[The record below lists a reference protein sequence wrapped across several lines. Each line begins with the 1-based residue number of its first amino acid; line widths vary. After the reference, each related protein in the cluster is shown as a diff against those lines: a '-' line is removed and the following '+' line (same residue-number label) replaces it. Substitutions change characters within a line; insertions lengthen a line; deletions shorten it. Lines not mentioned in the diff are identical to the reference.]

1 MRVSQRAIFAVGCAV
16 LLMPIAGTRA
26 STLSITSKPSGATV
40 EIDGLDVG
48 KTPYIAKYPGGYFH
62 KTHTVFGAR
71 LQHPLVARISKE
83 GYSGQ
88 EVTLTDGPFIWRTF
102 NGRSEGNYWLIK
114 TEHFEVNL
122 EPLAKSFT
130 GRPKITDATSEL
142 PATNTPLPAE
152 QIVDAA
158 NPAIVRVQGIR
169 GWGTGFFI
177 TSTGLIATN
186 KHVVENEPDLI
197 AITSGNQ
204 RLPAHVV
211 YTDPDKDIAIVKV
224 DGSAFPHL
232 ALTNIGAVRKGETVI
247 AIGNPDGGL
256 RDTVTQGVVSAIGR
270 KRALGS
276 GTWIQTD
283 AAINPGNSGGPLLD
297 DRGNVIGI
305 NTLQAVRNRAGQ
317 EVQGLNFAL
326 SAQDLIHVLERFYPA
341 SMSGKTSP
349 PGGNGEVDVQSD
361 PPGAEIY
368 VDGAF
373 VGDTPSTLHLSAGA
387 HEVEIKGANKKIW
400 KRELDVL
407 KDSQVTL
414 HPTLHPQS

>member
-1 MRVSQRAIFAVGCAV
+1 MRVSQRAIFAMGFT
-16 LLMPIAGTRA
+16 LLFVPIAGTRA
-26 STLSITSKPSGATV
+26 STLSITSTPSGATV

-48 KTPYIAKYPGGYFH
+48 KTPYTATYPGGYFH
-62 KTHTVFGAR
+62 KTHTVFSAR
-71 LQHPLVARISKE
+71 LEHPIVARISKE
-83 GYSGQ
+83 GYSSQ
-88 EVTLTDGPFIWRTF
+88 EVTLTNGPFIWRTF
-102 NGRSEGNYWLIK
+102 NGRSDGNYWLIK

-130 GRPKITDATSEL
+130 GVPKITDAASEL
-142 PATNTPLPAE
+142 PATSNPLPAE

-186 KHVVENEPDLI
+186 KHVVENESDLT
-197 AITSGNQ
+197 AITSRNK
-204 RLPAHVV
+204 RLPAQVV
-211 YTDPDKDIAIVKV
+211 YVDPDKDIAIVKV
-224 DGSAFPHL
+224 EGSTFPHL
-232 ALTNIGAVRKGETVI
+232 TLTNIAAVRKGETVV
-247 AIGNPDGGL
+247 AIGNPDGGM

-305 NTLQAVRNRAGQ
+305 NTLQGVRNRAGQ
-317 EVQGLNFAL
+317 AIQGLNFAL
-326 SAQDLIHVLERFYPA
+326 SAQDLIHVLERFYPTGA
-341 SMSGKTSP
+341 PGNVSQ

-361 PPGAEIY
+361 PSGAEIY

-387 HEVEIKGANKKIW
+387 HEVEIKGANKKTW

-414 HPTLHPQS
+414 HPTLQPQS

>member
-1 MRVSQRAIFAVGCAV
+1 MRISRRSLFAVCCMTLFV
-16 LLMPIAGTRA
+16 PIAGARTT
-26 STLSITSKPSGATV
+26 TLSISSKPTGATV

-48 KTPYIAKYPGGYFH
+48 KTPYIVKYPGGYFH
-62 KTHTVFGAR
+62 KTHTVFSAR
-71 LQHPLVARISKE
+71 LEHPIVARISKE
-83 GYSGQ
+83 GYSTQ

-130 GRPKITDATSEL
+130 GMPKITDPASEL
-142 PATNTPLPAE
+142 PATSNPLPAE

-186 KHVVENEPDLI
+186 KHVVENESDLT
-197 AITSGNQ
+197 AITSRNQ

-232 ALTNIGAVRKGETVI
+232 ALTDIAAVRKGETVI

-305 NTLQAVRNRAGQ
+305 NTLKVVSNRAGQ
-317 EVQGLNFAL
+317 EIQGLNFAL

-341 SMSGKTSP
+341 DASGKVSP
-349 PGGNGEVDVQSD
+349 PGGNGEVDVRSD

-387 HEVEIKGANKKIW
+387 HEVEIRSANKQSW

-414 HPTLHPQS
+414 HPTLQPQS

>member
-1 MRVSQRAIFAVGCAV
+1 MFS
-16 LLMPIAGTRA
+16 
-26 STLSITSKPSGATV
+26 
-40 EIDGLDVG
+40 
-48 KTPYIAKYPGGYFH
+48 
-62 KTHTVFGAR
+62 AR
-71 LQHPLVARISKE
+71 LEHPIVARISNE
-83 GYSGQ
+83 GYSSQ

-102 NGRSEGNYWLIK
+102 NGRSDGNYRLIK
-114 TEHFEVNL
+114 TAHFEVNL

-130 GRPKITDATSEL
+130 GKPEITDATREM
-142 PATNTPLPAE
+142 PATTNPLPAE

-158 NPAIVRVQGIR
+158 NPAIVRVQGTR

-186 KHVVENEPDLI
+186 KHVVENELNLT
-197 AITSGNQ
+197 AITSRNK
-204 RLPAHVV
+204 RLPARVV

-232 ALTNIGAVRKGETVI
+232 ALTNIAAVRKGETVV
-247 AIGNPDGGL
+247 AIGNPDGGM

-297 DRGNVIGI
+297 NRGNVIGI
-305 NTLQAVRNRAGQ
+305 NTLQAVRNRTGQ

-341 SMSGKTSP
+341 SASGKTSQ

-387 HEVEIKGANKKIW
+387 REVEIKGVNKKIW

>member
-1 MRVSQRAIFAVGCAV
+1 MRISRRSLFAVCCMTLFV
-16 LLMPIAGTRA
+16 PIAGART
-26 STLSITSKPSGATV
+26 STLSISSKPSGATV

-48 KTPYIAKYPGGYFH
+48 KTPYTAKYPGGYFH
-62 KTHTVFGAR
+62 KTHTVFSAR
-71 LQHPLVARISKE
+71 LEHPIVARISKE
-83 GYSGQ
+83 GYSTQ

-142 PATNTPLPAE
+142 PATSNPLPAE

-186 KHVVENEPDLI
+186 KHVVENESDLT
-197 AITSGNQ
+197 AITSRNQ

-232 ALTNIGAVRKGETVI
+232 ALTDIAAVRKGETVV

-305 NTLQAVRNRAGQ
+305 NTLKVVSNRAGQ
-317 EVQGLNFAL
+317 EIQGLNFAL

-341 SMSGKTSP
+341 GASGKVSP
-349 PGGNGEVDVQSD
+349 PGGNGEVDVRSD

-373 VGDTPSTLHLSAGA
+373 VGDTPSTLHLPAGA
-387 HEVEIKGANKKIW
+387 HEVEIRSANKQSW

-414 HPTLHPQS
+414 HLTLHPQS

>member
-1 MRVSQRAIFAVGCAV
+1 MAHIQR
-16 LLMPIAGTRA
+16 
-26 STLSITSKPSGATV
+26 
-40 EIDGLDVG
+40 
-48 KTPYIAKYPGGYFH
+48 
-62 KTHTVFGAR
+62 
-71 LQHPLVARISKE
+71 
-83 GYSGQ
+83 
-88 EVTLTDGPFIWRTF
+88 
-102 NGRSEGNYWLIK
+102 RSEGNYWLIK
-114 TEHFEVNL
+114 TEHLEVNL
-122 EPLAKSFT
+122 DPLAKSFT
-130 GRPKITDATSEL
+130 GVPKITDAASEL

-152 QIVDAA
+152 QIVDTA
-158 NPAIVRVQGIR
+158 NPVIVRVQGTR

-186 KHVVENEPDLI
+186 KHVVEDESDLT
-197 AITSGNQ
+197 AITSHNK
-204 RLPAHVV
+204 RLLAGVV

-232 ALTNIGAVRKGETVI
+232 ALTNIAAVRKGETVI
-247 AIGNPDGGL
+247 AIGNPDGGM

-341 SMSGKTSP
+341 GAPRKTSQF
-349 PGGNGEVDVQSD
+349 GGDGEVDVQSD
-361 PPGAEIY
+361 PSGAEIY

-373 VGDTPSTLHLSAGA
+373 VGDTPSTRISLRARTKWKLEAQ
-387 HEVEIKGANKKIW
+387 IKNPGNENAT
-400 KRELDVL
+400 
-407 KDSQVTL
+407 S
-414 HPTLHPQS
+414 